1 MRYVIAIVS
10 ALIGA
15 AIAFAFFAE
24 NVAGW
29 VIAHQKFDS
38 SDDVENLSQM
48 VFMLVNLVGIIIGW
62 TIGWAI
68 GGPAQRR
75 SDAARD
81 IS

>member
-24 NVAGW
+24 NVGNW
-29 VIAHQKFDS
+29 VIAQQKFDS

-48 VFMLVNLVGIIIGW
+48 VFMVVNLVGLIIGW

-68 GGPAQRR
+68 GGPVQKRA
-75 SDAARD
+75 DEKRD
-81 IS
+81 LS